1 MLGTGR
7 DRGRFRRLLPT
18 VALAWCL
25 VGLDGATAADLDPGL
40 PELRLSLQDAIQAAV
55 DNNVKIKLFNE
66 RILEAKGTAD
76 THLGALLP
84 NLSGGVNQ
92 RRQTVNLAVFG
103 INLGGLGVPGGE
115 RVGPFDIFDSRATFT
130 QNIFS
135 LSLIQRW
142 RAARMGVEV
151 ADLEAEITKRDTM
164 AMVGLLYVEALR
176 AEAAVKASAANVELD
191 QQLLR
196 LAQNR
201 KKAGMATGL
210 DVTRAQVQLENEKQR
225 LLVAQNQADR
235 GKLNLIRALGIEFR
249 IRLVLTDELKLVE
262 LEPQTVEQ
270 ALAVAQENRVEL
282 AAQARREKLAAL
294 SLSSVASERLPS
306 LSANGDY
313 GLIGNRPDQ
322 SVGTYTA
329 GVLLSVPVFDGG
341 QREARISEGRSQVR
355 QQQIRTKDVSDQV
368 TLEVRDA
375 LLTLA
380 STRQQV
386 SVAEEGL
393 KLAFRELTQAR
404 DRFEAGVA
412 NNIEVTSAQ
421 TSVARARD
429 NVIEALSNFQASR
442 INLARAQGRLETL
455 K

>member
-7 DRGRFRRLLPT
+7 GRGRFRRLLPT